1 MNLTNFVLNLK
12 HLSNA
17 DVLDLFAFCK
27 EGGGV
32 IALIIIILNIYKN
45 QWIIGIRIF

>member
-17 DVLDLFAFCK
+17 DVLNLFAFCK
-27 EGGGV
+27 EGGGKHCFPYNNFKY
-32 IALIIIILNIYKN
+32 L
-45 QWIIGIRIF
+45 QESMG